1 MINILRAVM
10 LHLKI
15 CFVFLHTVDLNPIN
29 VAIGGV
35 ILSIFAVFAIIG
47 NIIIIAIYSRKN
59 MRSPINTLLTGK
71 SHMIIFE

>member
-1 MINILRAVM
+1 M
-10 LHLKI
+10 
-15 CFVFLHTVDLNPIN
+15 DLNPVN

>member
-1 MINILRAVM
+1 M
-10 LHLKI
+10 LLNLKF
-15 CFVFLHTVDLNPIN
+15 CFVFLYAVDLNPVN

>member
-10 LHLKI
+10 LNLKF
-15 CFVFLHTVDLNPIN
+15 CFVFLYTVDLNPAN

-35 ILSIFAVFAIIG
+35 ILLIFAVFAIIG
-47 NIIIIAIYSRKN
+47 NIMIIAIYSRKN

-71 SHMIIFE
+71 SHMIIF